1 MGQKIFMPTM
11 FRIILVFLFPVLLSG
26 CEESHFLKTP
36 EMEAEARNTVLKY
49 LANNQMPSEGLSPN
63 ILEVKPSSE
72 FDYLYTG
79 GGRCI
84 GFKIICYGQSCKE
97 LLKYP
102 YDIHGEKCP

>member
-1 MGQKIFMPTM
+1 MLAKG
-11 FRIILVFLFPVLLSG
+11 RIVLVLSLLVLLSG

-36 EMEAEARNTVLKY
+36 EMEVEARNTVLVY
-49 LANNQMPSEGLSPN
+49 LANNKMPSEGLSPN
-63 ILEVKPSSE
+63 LPEVKPSSD

-79 GGRCI
+79 ADRCI
-84 GFKIICYGQSCKE
+84 GFKIICYAQSCKE